1 MGSIDLRK
9 LKGKVALVTGAARG
23 LGRRYA
29 LRLAMFG
36 ADVVINDVNLD
47 SAREFGEEL
56 TAESVM
62 AEIEAYKVRSL
73 GIECNVGDKTAV
85 ERMVAKVIAEFGRID
100 ILINN
105 AGGLAGQVFES
116 FASSVSETDLRATI
130 DRNLMGTIYCSQAAS
145 VPMKEQRSGKIINVA
160 SQAGLQAQPG
170 GVYASYGAAKA
181 GIIRYTS
188 YLAQELGP
196 YNITVNCIAPA
207 YIETARLREI
217 AFKHDAIRQ
226 NVLAQV
232 PLGRLGTE
240 DDCAKVAVD
249 FLCTDLADYVTGQTI
264 SICGGAIK
272 F

>member
-1 MGSIDLRK
+1 LGSIDLRK

-23 LGRRYA
+23 LGRAYA
-29 LRLAMFG
+29 LRLAVLG
-36 ADVVINDVNLD
+36 ADVVVNDVNLK
-47 SAREFGEEL
+47 SSEEFGEIL

-62 AEIEAYKVRSL
+62 AEVEALKARSL
-73 GIECNVGDKTAV
+73 GVECSVADKKAVDEMVGK
-85 ERMVAKVIAEFGRID
+85 IISEFGRLD

-105 AGGLAGQVFES
+105 AGGLAGEVFES
-116 FASSVSETDLRATI
+116 FASNVSEKDLHATI
-130 DRNLMGTIYCSQAAS
+130 NRNLMGTIYCCQAAS
-145 VPMKEQRSGKIINVA
+145 GPMKEQQSGKIINVA

-207 YIETARLREI
+207 YIETARLHEI
-217 AFKHDAIRQ
+217 AFKHEAIRN
-226 NVLAQV
+226 NVLSQI
-232 PLGRLGTE
+232 PLGRMGTE
-240 DDCAKVAVD
+240 KDCAKVAVD
-249 FLCTDLADYVTGQTI
+249 FLCTELSDYVTGQTI
-264 SICGGAIK
+264 SICGGAVK

>member
-1 MGSIDLRK
+1 MGSMDLRK
-9 LKGKVALVTGAARG
+9 LKGKVALVTGAGRA
-23 LGRRYA
+23 LGRSYA
-29 LRLAMFG
+29 LRLAVLG
-36 ADVVINDVNLD
+36 AHVVINDINLD
-47 SAREFGEEL
+47 SAKEFGEKL
-56 TAESVM
+56 NAESVM
-62 AEIEAYKVRSL
+62 AEVEARGVRSL
-73 GIECNVGDKTAV
+73 GVECSVADKEAV
-85 ERMVAKVIAEFGRID
+85 QAMIDRIIKEFGRLD

-116 FASSVSETDLRATI
+116 FASSVSDKDLRATLE
-130 DRNLMGTIYCSQAAS
+130 RNLMGTIYCSQAAS
-145 VPMKEQRSGKIINVA
+145 GPMKEQRSGKIVNVA

-196 YNITVNCIAPA
+196 YNVNVNCIAPA
-207 YIETARLREI
+207 YIETARLHEI
-217 AFKHDAIRQ
+217 AFKHEAIRQ
-226 NVLAQV
+226 NVLSQI

-240 DDCAKVAVD
+240 EDCTKVAVD
-249 FLCTDLADYVTGQTI
+249 FLCTDLSDYVTGQTI

>member
-23 LGRRYA
+23 LGRVYA
-29 LRLAMFG
+29 LRLAVLG
-36 ADVVINDVNLD
+36 ADVVINDIDLH
-47 SAREFGEEL
+47 SSQEFGEEL

-62 AEIEAYKVRSL
+62 AEVEALKARSM
-73 GIECNVGDKTAV
+73 GIQCDVGDKKAV
-85 ERMVAKVIAEFGRID
+85 DDMIARIVSEFGRLD
-100 ILINN
+100 ILIAN
-105 AGGLAGQVFES
+105 AGGLAGQVLES
-116 FASSVSETDLRATI
+116 FASSVSEADLHATLN
-130 DRNLMGTIYCSQAAS
+130 RNLLGTIYCCQAAAN
-145 VPMKEQRSGKIINVA
+145 PMKDQNSGKIITVA
-160 SQAGLQAQPG
+160 SQAGLQAQSG

-196 YNITVNCIAPA
+196 YNITVNCIAPG

-217 AFKHDAIRQ
+217 AFKHDAIRDNILSQ
-226 NVLAQV
+226 I

-240 DDCAKVAVD
+240 EDCAKVAVD
-249 FLCTDLADYVTGQTI
+249 FLCTELSDYVTGQTI
-264 SICGGAIK
+264 SICGGAVK

>member
-23 LGRRYA
+23 LGRAYA
-29 LRLAMFG
+29 LRLATLG
-36 ADVVINDVNLD
+36 AHVVINDINLG
-47 SAREFGEEL
+47 SATEFGEEL

-62 AEIEAYKVRSL
+62 AEVEALKARSL
-73 GIECNVGDKTAV
+73 GLECDVGDKKAV
-85 ERMVAKVIAEFGRID
+85 DAMFAKVLAEFGRLD

-116 FASSVSETDLRATI
+116 FASSVSEEDLRATVN
-130 DRNLMGTIYCSQAAS
+130 RNLMGTIYCSQAAS
-145 VPMKEQRSGKIINVA
+145 APMKEQRSGKIINVA

-196 YNITVNCIAPA
+196 YNVTVNCIAPA

-217 AFKHDAIRQ
+217 AFKHEAIRES
-226 NVLAQV
+226 VLAQI

-240 DDCAKVAVD
+240 EDCARVAVD
-249 FLCTDLADYVTGQTI
+249 FLCTDLSDYVTGQTI
-264 SICGGAIK
+264 SICGGAMK